1 MGDTLAAVNGDL
13 SSVFLLSLLAM
24 FNPTLLAA
32 VTVMML
38 LPNPKKLMFGYLL
51 GAYTTS
57 IALGL
62 AIVFSLNGSSSVETA
77 KNTLSPCE
85 DIVVGLLVLL
95 VAFVLG
101 TGRDARLQER
111 RRRRKTAKESS
122 GPPKESWP
130 ERMLGRGSARIT
142 FVLGLV
148 LSFPGVSYLAALD
161 HIAKLDPG
169 TVPTVLL
176 VVGFC
181 LMQQM
186 LLELPLLGYTV
197 APEWTKDAVTRF
209 RAWLGR
215 SGRRA
220 AIVGAAAIGALLVA
234 RGLVTLL
241 S

>member
-1 MGDTLAAVNGDL
+1 MSSDL
-13 SSVFLLSLLAM
+13 SSVFLLALLSM

-38 LPNPKKLMFGYLL
+38 MPNTKRLMLGYLL

-57 IALGL
+57 ISLGL
-62 AIVFSLNGSSSVETA
+62 VIVFSLSGSSAVNTA
-77 KNTLSPCE
+77 RNALSPGE
-85 DIVVGLLVLL
+85 DIVLGLLALL

-101 TGRDARLQER
+101 TGRDEPVRQR
-111 RRRRKTAKESS
+111 RQRRKEAKGGGE
-122 GPPKESWP
+122 PKQSLP
-130 ERMLGRGSARIT
+130 ERMLGRGSARAT
-142 FVLGLV
+142 FLVGLV
-148 LSFPGVSYLAALD
+148 LSFPGVSYLTALD

-181 LMQQM
+181 LMQQL
-186 LLELPLLGYTV
+186 LLELPLLGYAV
-197 APEWTKDAVTRF
+197 APEWTQDAVKRF

-220 AIVGAAAIGALLVA
+220 GVIGAAAIGVLLVG
-234 RGLVTLL
+234 RGLATLIG
-241 S
+241 